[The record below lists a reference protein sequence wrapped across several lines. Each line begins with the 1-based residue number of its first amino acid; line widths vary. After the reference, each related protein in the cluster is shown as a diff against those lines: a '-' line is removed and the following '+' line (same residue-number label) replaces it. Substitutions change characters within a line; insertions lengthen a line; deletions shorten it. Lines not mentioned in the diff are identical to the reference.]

1 MFLEFMLSF
10 TTLLLALALAVGA
23 INIYYFLDLIL
34 RKENRAKLYT
44 VWLLT
49 LASLAVHA
57 SFHMAEAAIGETV
70 ALQALEMLS
79 LSMGAVALGMLAKNM
94 LSFYTFVETKRR
106 LETAVQERTG
116 ELKAAYNEL
125 KTLDKMK
132 GEFLSNVSHELRTPL
147 TSIKG
152 VLDIIAGEELA
163 KEHEELITIARQNA
177 NRLNAM
183 IGDLLYYARMEYG
196 PETLN
201 KEVLDLGEVIA
212 TSVKAITPAAQ
223 DSGISIE
230 TRAEGDLGVFADK
243 KALHKVFSSLL
254 SNAIKFNKQGGRV
267 TMKVRG
273 GENGGITVCVED
285 TGIGIAKEHLNKIF
299 DRFYQVDGS
308 IKRQYPGVG
317 LGLSLAKGIVEK
329 HGGRIWVESEVG
341 RGSKFT
347 FEIPRGNAQYD
358 GAVAV
363 SKPRIMILDD
373 AESVRSIMQ
382 KMIEDGGCEIVKTR
396 SGEEFLEALKT
407 SDAGIVVVNSGAGQA
422 RKARNDGLPL

>member
-10 TTLLLALALAVGA
+10 TTLLLALVLAVGA

-70 ALQALEMLS
+70 ALRALEMLS

-106 LETAVQERTG
+106 LEMAVQERTG
-116 ELKAAYNEL
+116 ELKATYNEL

-196 PETLN
+196 PEALN
-201 KEVLDLGEVIA
+201 VKELDLGEVIA
-212 TSVKAITPAAQ
+212 TSVKAITPVAQ

-230 TRAEGDLGVFADK
+230 TSTGGDPKIFADK
-243 KALHKVFSSLL
+243 KALHKVLFHLL
-254 SNAIKFNKQGGRV
+254 SNAIKFNSEGGRV
-267 TMKVRG
+267 TVMARG
-273 GENGGITVCVED
+273 KNGGIAVCVED
-285 TGIGIAKEHLNKIF
+285 TGIGIAKEHLNKVF

-308 IKRQYPGVG
+308 IKRQYPGIG
-317 LGLSLAKGIVEK
+317 LGLSIAKGIVEK
-329 HGGRIWVESEVG
+329 HGGRIWAESEVG
-341 RGSKFT
+341 KGSKFT
-347 FEIPRGNAQYD
+347 FEIPRGNAQYN
-358 GAVAV
+358 GAVPA

-373 AESVRSIMQ
+373 AESVRSIMRR
-382 KMIEDGGCEIVKTR
+382 MIEDGGCEIVKTR

-407 SDAGIVVVNSGAGQA
+407 SDAGIVVANSKGDQA
-422 RKARNDGLPL
+422 RKARNDGLPS